1 MSVAVFTS
9 CHSTISLANLSCT
22 MAHAILTGWYSN
34 EGKGKKGWEDQL
46 QAQFEK
52 VRITGLGL

>member
-1 MSVAVFTS
+1 
-9 CHSTISLANLSCT
+9 
-22 MAHAILTGWYSN
+22 MAHAILIGWYSN

-52 VRITGLGL
+52 VRITGLRL